1 MKLKL
6 TLLLFCLFGVGI
18 FAHTQENN
26 KAQSTKSKAENG
38 TDAIPVVVSSSKKA
52 LAKKMVMAKQK
63 SDTVHHTPKK
73 VSLQKPI
80 NLNAL
85 PPDHEKANP
94 K

>member
-38 TDAIPVVVSSSKKA
+38 TDAIPVVVSSSKKSIG
-52 LAKKMVMAKQK
+52 KENGHGKTKIRHGT
-63 SDTVHHTPKK
+63 SYPKK
-73 VSLQKPI
+73 SVPS
-80 NLNAL
+80 
-85 PPDHEKANP
+85 KANQSECIAA
-94 K
+94 